1 MQQEYTTGEEI
12 ANSVTHGLGVAL
24 AVAGLAVLVSMAAL
38 RGEPWQVVSFS
49 VYGGSLI
56 LLYLVS
62 TLYHGLTK
70 PETKTIFKFFDHA
83 SIYILIAG
91 TYTPFTLVSIRGG
104 WGWSLFGVIW
114 GLAILGILF
123 KIKNTG
129 RWGKVS
135 AAVYVLMGWLCVIAL
150 HRMIATIPTAGLIWL
165 FTGGV
170 LYTGG
175 LIFYGW
181 KKLPYN
187 HAVWHLFVLGG
198 STCHYFAILFHV
210 PGGTA

>member
-1 MQQEYTTGEEI
+1 MQPEYTTGEEI
-12 ANSVTHGLGVAL
+12 ANSITHGFGLAL
-24 AVAGLAVLVSMAAL
+24 AVPSLVVLVNLAAH
-38 RGEPWQVVSFS
+38 RGDPWQVVSFS
-49 VYGGSLI
+49 VYGVSLI

-62 TLYHGLTK
+62 TLYHGLTRPQIK
-70 PETKTIFKFFDHA
+70 KTFKFFDHA

-91 TYTPFTLVSIRGG
+91 TYTPFTLVAIRGG

-114 GLAILGILF
+114 GMAILGILF
-123 KIKNTG
+123 KIKNTE

-150 HRMIATIPTAGLIWL
+150 HRMIATISPAGLIWL

-198 STCHYFAILFHV
+198 SICHYFAILLHV
-210 PGGTA
+210 PKGTV

>member
-1 MQQEYTTGEEI
+1 MQPEYSTGEEI
-12 ANSVTHGLGVAL
+12 ANSITHGLGVAL
-24 AVAGLAVLVSMAAL
+24 AVAGFAVLVTLASD
-38 RGEPWQVVSFS
+38 RGDAWQVASFS
-49 VYGGSLI
+49 VYGVSLI

-62 TLYHGLTK
+62 TLYHGLTN
-70 PETKTIFKFFDHA
+70 PRTKKTFKFFDHA

-91 TYTPFTLVSIRGG
+91 TYTPFTLVAIRGG

-123 KIKNTG
+123 KIKNTE
-129 RWGKVS
+129 RWGKIS
-135 AAVYVLMGWLCVIAL
+135 AAFYVLMGWLCVIAL
-150 HRMIATIPTAGLIWL
+150 HRMIATISTAGLIWL
-165 FTGGV
+165 FSGGV
-170 LYTGG
+170 LYTSG

-198 STCHYFAILFHV
+198 SICHFVAILFHV
-210 PGGTA
+210 PGGRS